1 MPLIDNPILLL
12 GAQRSG
18 TTWLGK
24 IFDSHPDVLYRHEPD
39 HGRAPPADVGE
50 PGVRTAIQEWIDTR
64 TQRAAAKRPFFRK
77 SWQSAAAFWL
87 RNGLTALLAAGARLP
102 AIGRKIGRLAVPD
115 FGVGKRLAV
124 KSIDWCDGVG
134 ALARALPHSRTIVI
148 LRHPCG
154 QVASVMR
161 GNRQGR
167 FALREPGTDMPFDE
181 IPTLRFAAERGVDD
195 PAFQA
200 LPEAAKHAWDW
211 VRFNETGLRSLQGVP
226 NARIVIYEELCAQPA
241 AVVRDLLAFC
251 GLEWTEQ
258 TGSFIEQSTG
268 DANST
273 GYYAVFR
280 DSIAAAERWRTG
292 MTADDRDA
300 VRAVVR
306 RSALA
311 QFWPDLTPPP
321 GAGASSRTTA
331 PPPTPRSP

>member
-1 MPLIDNPILLL
+1 MSLTENPILLL

-39 HGRAPPADVGE
+39 HGHPPPPDADLRAVVQSWANN
-50 PGVRTAIQEWIDTR
+50 R

-77 SWQSAAAFWL
+77 SWQSAPAFWL
-87 RNGLTALLAAGARLP
+87 RSMLAAGRLP
-102 AIGRKIGRLAVPD
+102 VPD
-115 FGVGKRLAV
+115 FGQAKRLAV

-134 ALARALPHSRTIVI
+134 AFARTLPHSRTIVI

-181 IPTLRFAAERGVDD
+181 APTVRFAAERGLDE

-200 LPEAAKHAWDW
+200 LPDAAKYAWDW
-211 VRFNETGLRSLQGVP
+211 VRFNETVLRALQALP
-226 NARIVIYEELCAQPA
+226 NARIVIYEELCANPTKVA
-241 AVVRDLLAFC
+241 REMLEYC
-251 GLEWTEQ
+251 GMDWNPQ
-258 TGSFIEQSTG
+258 TQDFIARSTNDPG
-268 DANST
+268 ST

-280 DSIAAAERWRTG
+280 DSIAAAERWRTT
-292 MTADDRDA
+292 MTPHDQDA
-300 VRAVVR
+300 IRSVVR
-306 RSALA
+306 PSPLR
-311 QFWPDLTPPP
+311 QFWPDIG
-321 GAGASSRTTA
+321 GAA
-331 PPPTPRSP
+331 